1 MPYTVT
7 FLNQKLYQSLSF
19 DADIK
24 FPYSSDYTKK
34 IWILKEYKKAGE
46 ELSLDESDVKPFKGG
61 RSSWEI
67 SKSFKGDELVVE
79 LIQNVSFFDDFD
91 FFSKAELEEE
101 TGDSEL
107 DKILSS
113 IKESDF
119 DESTIKALIL
129 DESEDSEDLLQ
140 SLTELFGLDKQVKLA
155 DFKEDFVG
163 HDPKEKCS
171 PDCDCD
177 CE

>member
-46 ELSLDESDVKPFKGG
+46 ELSLDESDVKPLKGG
-61 RSSWEI
+61 RSSYEI
-67 SKSFKGDELVVE
+67 SKSFKGDELAVE

-129 DESEDSEDLLQ
+129 DSSSIGRASVSKTEGCEFESRLSCQLPLSNESE
-140 SLTELFGLDKQVKLA
+140 G
-155 DFKEDFVG
+155 
-163 HDPKEKCS
+163 
-171 PDCDCD
+171 
-177 CE
+177 